1 MDYTFASA
9 LQLYAGLILVL
20 ISYDIAC
27 QWFTNLY
34 KRMEEHWP
42 MDLRISTATKLIPAI
57 PKLHEPS
64 HTAAN
69 HQMYSLNYIL
79 GVGQLD
85 FECPERVWS
94 GHNAV
99 GNSTKSQGPGSRQ
112 DVLDDHFSFWNWQ
125 KYVDLGPTL
134 MRKYRKAVADRN
146 LQAEGHRGLTSSL
159 DQGTVER
166 WEAACV
172 AWEQDG
178 FPKRKPNPYH
188 TAGVGKCIPLTELNS
203 LY

>member
-1 MDYTFASA
+1 VRYSYSLWAVADRLPSARYANMDYTFASA

-20 ISYDIAC
+20 ISYNIAC

-42 MDLRISTATKLIPAI
+42 MDLRISMATKLIPAI

-79 GVGQLD
+79 GVGQSD

-99 GNSTKSQGPGSRQ
+99 GNSTKSQGPGS
-112 DVLDDHFSFWNWQ
+112 
-125 KYVDLGPTL
+125 
-134 MRKYRKAVADRN
+134 
-146 LQAEGHRGLTSSL
+146 
-159 DQGTVER
+159 
-166 WEAACV
+166 
-172 AWEQDG
+172 
-178 FPKRKPNPYH
+178 
-188 TAGVGKCIPLTELNS
+188 
-203 LY
+203 